1 MDERTRQDPAA
12 DVGTPDEPREAS
24 GPAPDWWHRDHPT
37 FTALSGFFTGLVY
50 VALVP
55 PLFAALLGAL
65 FDERTAHEAFPF
77 VLLALVVPVGLIA
90 WPRTQRFGKYM
101 LFGVLVTAIVVV
113 GVAWAVSWFMLR
125 ESL

>member
-1 MDERTRQDPAA
+1 MDEQTRQDPAE
-12 DVGTPDEPREAS
+12 DVGAPDGEPDQ
-24 GPAPDWWHRDHPT
+24 PAPPLDWWHRDHPT
-37 FTALSGFFTGLVY
+37 FTALTGFFTGLVY

-55 PLFAALLGAL
+55 PLFATLLGAV

-101 LFGVLVTAIVVV
+101 LLGLVVTATVVV